1 MEEHLQY
8 WAILKRRWLPASIV
22 FGLLLTLAIVKT
34 VIETP
39 VYQATSQLVL
49 KKNSTSSLTGVGNQ
63 LGQLESSVSGRPMG
77 TEVAVLRSLPIAE
90 RTINALHLNIN
101 PFAFLNELKV
111 KNLENTDILE
121 LSYVDTDPRKAASI
135 VNTLMKV
142 YIENDINA
150 NRAQTRSARD
160 FIAQQ
165 LPLRKAALQEAE
177 QRLQVFKQQNRV
189 LDLKAEAASSIAILT
204 DLDRQMAATR
214 SDLASQTARM
224 ESIKQLFGVSSQE
237 AVVAG
242 FVGESPSTTLVLGQ
256 LQDAQQKLELMRL
269 RLTDTHPTVI
279 NLKEQE
285 VVLKKELKRRIEQSF
300 IGSAGRLNQ
309 SKNPENIV
317 QLRGQGL
324 QQGILGNYASVEAE
338 RLSLQVRLKALSQVI
353 VSYRQRANT
362 LPQLELQQRQLE
374 REISATDTSYQ
385 NLLARY
391 QELQVAEN
399 LQVSNALVV
408 TPALIPGVPIKS
420 RQYIN
425 LLQGLIG
432 GLVLGAAT
440 AFVLEKFD
448 KTVKTTQS
456 AKDLLGYTLLG
467 YIPPFNNGNLIP
479 ELIVKDKPNS
489 PVSEAFRMLQ
499 TNLRVFN
506 SEQPIKVTVVS
517 SAVPK
522 EGKSTIAANLAVS
535 MSQLGRKVLL
545 VDADLRNPS
554 QYKIWKISNEV
565 GLSHVLRNQSDLE
578 EAVTEVVPNLEVLT
592 AGELNNNPAALLDSS
607 QMAVFVGQ
615 VAQKYDFVIIDTPP
629 LTVAADATILGKLAN
644 GILFVVR
651 PGVADTDNISLSK
664 ELLAKAH
671 QNVLGIAINGI
682 KANQQYSGYAM
693 SKV

>member
-8 WAILKRRWLPASIV
+8 WAILKRRWLPTSIV
-22 FGLLLTLAIVKT
+22 FGLLLALSVVKT

-39 VYQATSQLVL
+39 IYQVTGQLVL
-49 KKNSTSSLTGVGNQ
+49 KKNATSSLTGVGNQ
-63 LGQLESSVSGRPMG
+63 LGQLESSVSGRPLG
-77 TEVAVLRSLPIAE
+77 TEVAVLRSLPLAE
-90 RTINALHLNIN
+90 RTLNALHLNLQ
-101 PFAFLNELKV
+101 PLVFLNELQV
-111 KNLENTDILE
+111 KNLLDTDIIE
-121 LSYVDTDPRKAASI
+121 LDYTDTDPRKAASI
-135 VNTLMKV
+135 INTLMKV

-165 LPLRKAALQEAE
+165 LPLTKAALQAAE
-177 QRLQVFKQQNRV
+177 QKLQYFKQQNRV
-189 LDLKAEAASSIAILT
+189 LDLKAEASSSVSILT
-204 DLDRQMAATR
+204 DLDRQVAATR

-224 ESIKQLFGVSSQE
+224 ESIQKIFGMSSQE

-242 FVGESPSTTLVLGQ
+242 FVGESPSTSLVLGQ
-256 LQDAQQKLELMRL
+256 LQDIQQKIQVIGLS
-269 RLTDTHPTVI
+269 LTDTHPTII

-285 VVLKKELKRRIEQSF
+285 IVLKKELQRQIKQSF
-300 IGSAGRLNQ
+300 IGNAGRLNQ
-309 SKNPENIV
+309 STNPERIV

-324 QQGILGNYASVEAE
+324 QQGLLGNYASAEAE
-338 RLSLQVRLKALSQVI
+338 RLSLQVRLKALAEI
-353 VSYRQRANT
+353 IKSYRERANT

-374 REISATDTSYQ
+374 REIAATEFSYQ

-408 TPALIPGVPIKS
+408 TPALIPGIPIKS

-425 LLQGLIG
+425 LLQGLIS
-432 GLVLGAAT
+432 GLVLGGAT
-440 AFVLEKFD
+440 AFILEKLD
-448 KTVKTTQS
+448 KTIKTSKS
-456 AKDLLGYTLLG
+456 ARDLLDYTLLG
-467 YIPPFNNGNLIP
+467 YIPPFSNGNPIP
-479 ELIVKDKPNS
+479 EVIVKDKPNS

-506 SEQPIKVTVVS
+506 SEQPIKVIVVS

-554 QYKIWKISNEV
+554 QHKIWEIPNEF
-565 GLSHVLRNQSDLE
+565 GLSHVLRSQSDLE
-578 EAVTEVVPNLEVLT
+578 SAVSEVVSNLEVLT

-615 VAQKYDFVIIDTPP
+615 VALKYDFVIIDTPP
-629 LTVAADATILGKLAN
+629 LTLAADATILGKLAN

-651 PGVADTDNISLSK
+651 PGVADADSISLSK
-664 ELLAKAH
+664 DMLEKAG

-682 KANQQYSGYAM
+682 QASQQYSDYTM